1 MKKLREFIKLF
12 ITIAYLTGCQPAIA
26 QLNANFAAGA
36 DTHKHIVYNLGFGYD
51 VGRLQFTGEIRPS
64 FTRDADTH
72 NYLGFKG
79 GIGLFNQSDADILSK
94 QLYAE
99 VGYYYDKVNS
109 EKIELNKWHYAAG
122 IKYVTMI
129 TDQGGLTGELLYI
142 NKSVQG
148 TIGLILKFN

>member
-1 MKKLREFIKLF
+1 MKKLKELIKLF
-12 ITIAYLTGCQPAIA
+12 ITIAYLTGCQPSIA
-26 QLNANFAAGA
+26 QVNANFAAGA

-79 GIGLFNQSDADILSK
+79 GIGLFNEADAYLLSK

-99 VGYYYDKVNS
+99 VGYYRDHVSEDKT
-109 EKIELNKWHYAAG
+109 ELNKWHYAAG
-122 IKYVTMI
+122 IKGVKMI
-129 TDQGGLTGELLYI
+129 TEQGGITGELLYI
-142 NKSVQG
+142 NESVQANFG
-148 TIGLILKFN
+148 MILKFN